1 MTKEYVCECGK
12 TYTNPQSYN
21 GHKRHCKTHLLK
33 SGKLDKLLDSYKRAA
48 LHTSQTQKR
57 QYQEKKQKELNQWI
71 SEKHTCE
78 KCGKVMT
85 EKFGSGRFCSKSCA
99 NGHKKSDESKIKVS
113 ETLRGYKLSN
123 EQIKIL
129 LSPKPTK
136 VKEQYVGPELP
147 ELEKEILPPGFFPRD
162 RLSYAEK
169 FWKVVFDNNQISY
182 HHDFV
187 VHKPKG
193 GQGVYRLDFLID
205 NFDIEIDGEQH
216 LKQDVKE
223 KDHRRDEYL
232 KSLGYIIYRIK
243 WVNPYND
250 KNKKIVNQQIE
261 DLFKFINKPRL
272 V

>member
-12 TYTNPQSYN
+12 IYTNPQSYN

-33 SGKLDKLLDSYKRAA
+33 LGKLDKILDADKRVA

-57 QYQEKKQKELNQWI
+57 QNQEKKQKELNQWI

-78 KCGKVMT
+78 KCGKVMV
-85 EKFGSGRFCSKSCA
+85 EKFGSGRFCSRSCA
-99 NGHKKSDESKIKVS
+99 NGHTKSDTFKIKVS

-123 EQIKIL
+123 EEIEKL
-129 LSPKPTK
+129 LKPKEPK
-136 VKEQYVGPELP
+136 VKEIYRGPDLP
-147 ELEKEILPPGFFPRD
+147 QLEQETLPVGFFPRD
-162 RLSYAEK
+162 RMSYAEK
-169 FWKVVFDNNQISY
+169 FWKLVLDNNKIDYQ
-182 HHDFV
+182 HDFI

-193 GQGVYRLDFLID
+193 ERGVYRLDFLIG

-216 LKQDVKE
+216 FKRPVNQ
-223 KDHRRDEYL
+223 KDIRRDAYL
-232 KSLGYIIYRIK
+232 KSLGYIVYRIK

-250 KNKKIVNQQIE
+250 KNKLIVNQQIE
-261 DLFKFINKPRL
+261 DLFKFIDKPRL

>member
-12 TYTNPQSYN
+12 IYTNPQSYN
-21 GHKRHCKTHLLK
+21 GHKRHCKIHLLK
-33 SGKLDKLLDSYKRAA
+33 SGKLDKILDADKRAA

-57 QYQEKKQKELNQWI
+57 QHQEKKQKELNQWV

-78 KCGKVMT
+78 KCGKVMI

-113 ETLRGYKLSN
+113 ESLRGYKLS
-123 EQIKIL
+123 EKQIQELLKPKIHK
-129 LSPKPTK
+129 PK
-136 VKEQYVGPELP
+136 YVYKGPQLP
-147 ELEKEILPPGFFPRD
+147 ELQKEKLEPGFFPRD

-169 FWKVVFDNNQISY
+169 FWKIVLDNNHITYQ
-182 HHDFV
+182 HDFV

-205 NFDIEIDGEQH
+205 DIDVEIDGEQH
-216 LKQDVKE
+216 LKKHVKE
-223 KDHRRDEYL
+223 KDIKRDTYL

-250 KNKKIVNQQIE
+250 KNKQIVNQQIE
-261 DLFKFINKPRL
+261 DLFNFINKPRL